1 MLTPVSFYFLR
12 HGETDW
18 NARGIM
24 QGQTDVPLSAVGL
37 RQAAAIAKTVETL
50 PIATVCCSSLGRAR
64 HTAEIAS
71 AGLRL
76 PLIAIDDLKECR
88 FGIYEG
94 KSSAGP
100 WREDWIQGG
109 LLPGGE
115 NYNEYVTRALRGL
128 NTALMNPGPV
138 LVVAH
143 GGTFWAIQ
151 RFALANR
158 PVRVP
163 NCVLFKLDP
172 PRFDTTSWTV
182 TELAAPEGLSLAIGE
197 DTAAQK

>member
-24 QGQTDVPLSAVGL
+24 QGQTDVPLSEVGL
-37 RQAAAIAKTVETL
+37 RQAKAIAETVAAL
-50 PIATVCCSSLGRAR
+50 PIATVCCSSLRRAR

-71 AGLRL
+71 ADLRL
-76 PLIAIDDLKECR
+76 PLIAIDDLRECR

-94 KSSAGP
+94 KPAAGP
-100 WREDWIQGG
+100 WRDDWVNGG
-109 LLPGGE
+109 ALPGGE
-115 NYNEYVTRALRGL
+115 THDEYVTRALRGL
-128 NTALMNPGPV
+128 NSALSHRGPV

-151 RFALANR
+151 RFALANHS
-158 PVRVP
+158 VRVP

-172 PRFDTTSWTV
+172 PRSDAASWTV

-197 DTAAQK
+197 DAAIRT